1 MATLINGV
9 VIKRFNT
16 LLELYNYNSDR
27 LGEEVYVLDTA
38 GDNNS
43 PGGYSIYKKN
53 VGDNNWDRI
62 FDSISISTKL
72 KELIL
77 DIDTFGNAVSLEEDI
92 IEFSNATVL
101 SIINENGNDV
111 LIEDVIFSAGASNY
125 PVKSSPNNI
134 VVGQQYAGKKF
145 RAICTVS
152 NAVDK
157 NTSFEDNPNL
167 QLTKVNLELENVDN
181 TSDINKPISTL
192 TQTAL
197 DTKVDKV
204 ANKVLSDNN
213 LTNDL
218 KNTIES
224 STQHKIIFDSSDA
237 NLNFGFGDGLPAG
250 EQINVNYSTN
260 TKYLIVVFH
269 SIFAGASNDDMTYM
283 IHKISSGYA
292 GATGW
297 SQGISAV
304 LDSDFS
310 SQHYQNEKTYS
321 RSVAKWSQNKFLH
334 SNSGYIFIDT
344 MQIQE
349 RQQNTGYVVKK
360 IIEVS

>member
-16 LLELYNYNSDR
+16 LLELYNYTSDR

-77 DIDTFGNAVSLEEDI
+77 DIDSFGNAVSLDEDI

-101 SIINENGNDV
+101 SITNENGNDV

-125 PVKSSPNNI
+125 PLKSSPNNI

-181 TSDINKPISTL
+181 TSDINKPTSTA

-197 DTKVDKV
+197 DLKQDKDNLEVLYSESFSETTFKNFNITKDFLSFISDYKMIHVVVDTSIHKSTITIPTL
-204 ANKVLSDNN
+204 NI
-213 LTNDL
+213 DL
-218 KNTIES
+218 NENYEIGKFDTRFVMIKTPTSSS
-224 STQHKIIFDSSDA
+224 STQWACDSGGV
-237 NLNFGFGDGLPAG
+237 NIRGILFLG
-250 EQINVNYSTN
+250 E
-260 TKYLIVVFH
+260 
-269 SIFAGASNDDMTYM
+269 
-283 IHKISSGYA
+283 
-292 GATGW
+292 
-297 SQGISAV
+297 
-304 LDSDFS
+304 
-310 SQHYQNEKTYS
+310 
-321 RSVAKWSQNKFLH
+321 
-334 SNSGYIFIDT
+334 
-344 MQIQE
+344 
-349 RQQNTGYVVKK
+349 KK
-360 IIEVS
+360 